1 MLYQFQFL
9 MKNFIIGLVVNNTV
23 VIEIRLDK
31 AFVYGEQEFAKL
43 HGFCAHV
50 PYVAMCLCFLHV
62 YIPMYFCALINY
74 MPMCPH
80 FSYVSYIYF

>member
-23 VIEIRLDK
+23 VIETRLDK

-50 PYVAMCLCFLHV
+50 P
-62 YIPMYFCALINY
+62 
-74 MPMCPH
+74 
-80 FSYVSYIYF
+80 